1 MNPNRKTTL
10 IAMVGVLV
18 CVLTFGPT
26 ILAATSGP
34 PEYVFGGFLLN
45 PIDGA
50 TYLAKMFQGWQG
62 DWKFTLPYTPVPG
75 QGAYINLFY
84 IFLGHLARVSRLP
97 LLNVFHLA
105 RLVAVITLLFSLYN
119 FLENSLT
126 DPKWRGPAFVFAAL
140 ASGVGWLAVPF
151 GGVTSDL
158 WVAEMYP
165 FLSAYTTPHFAL
177 GLALLLW
184 IITPESK
191 AIAGLRPFPW
201 LYILAAFVLS
211 LISPFGIVVALVV
224 LGSLFAWEMWP
235 FSPGKVRS
243 ALQSRA
249 FWVFIAGGPVLLYDL
264 WVVRVNPVLAGWNA
278 QNITPS
284 PPVWDLVFSLSPFLW
299 LAIPGAI
306 KTVKRRDRSGMTLVL
321 WACLG
326 LLLVYL
332 PFSLQR
338 RFLMGLFVPFVALA
352 IIGLDWLT
360 RGSKSRFKLYA
371 VIVLGFTL
379 PTNLVV
385 LLTGYHGMRTHDP
398 LLYMTKAEVMAFQW
412 IRTNTPE
419 DALVLAAPQTGLW
432 IPAQTGRRV
441 VYGHPFESLRADAA
455 EREVKHFYETGD
467 PAILRAYPIK
477 YIFYGPRE
485 SDLTPEIPI
494 QGLEPVYSAGGVM
507 IYAAPP

>member
-1 MNPNRKTTL
+1 MNPNRKYTL
-10 IAMVGVLV
+10 LTLVGVLV

-26 ILAATSGP
+26 MLAVISGP
-34 PEYVFGGFLLN
+34 PDYVFGGFLLN

-84 IFLGHLARVSRLP
+84 IFLGHLARVSHLP
-97 LLNVFHLA
+97 LLSVFHLA
-105 RLVAVITLLFSLYN
+105 RLVAVVTLLFSLYN
-119 FLENSLT
+119 FLEKSLT
-126 DPKWRGPAFVFAAL
+126 IPRWHGPAFVFAAL
-140 ASGVGWLAVPF
+140 ASGMGWLAIPF
-151 GGVTSDL
+151 GGFTADF

-184 IITPESK
+184 IVTPESN
-191 AIAGLRPFPW
+191 AIPGSGRFPW
-201 LYILAAFVLS
+201 MYALAAFVLA
-211 LISPFGIVVALVV
+211 LVAPFGIVIALIV
-224 LGSLFAWEMWP
+224 LGSRLAWELWP
-235 FSPGKVRS
+235 FSLGKVRIL
-243 ALQSRA
+243 LQSRV
-249 FWVFIAGGPVLLYDL
+249 FWVFFAGGPVLLYDL
-264 WVVRVNPVLAGWNA
+264 WVIRVNPVLAGWNA
-278 QNITPS
+278 QNITAS
-284 PPVWDLVFSLSPFLW
+284 PPIWDLALSLSPFLW

-306 KTVKRRDRSGMTLVL
+306 RTIKLRNVSGMTLVF
-321 WACLG
+321 WAGLG

-352 IIGLDWLT
+352 IIGLESLS
-360 RGSKSRFKLYA
+360 GESKSRLNLYA
-371 VIVLGFTL
+371 VIVFGLAI

-385 LLTGYHGMRTHDP
+385 LLTALYGIQTQDP

-412 IRTNTPE
+412 IRSNTPE

-455 EREVKHFYETGD
+455 EREVKLFYETGN
-467 PAILRAYPIK
+467 PTILSDYPIE

-485 SDLTPEIPI
+485 SGLNPEFPL
-494 QGLEPVYSAGGVM
+494 QELQPVYSAGGVM